1 MQKKTINFEDLKKF
15 ETELKSYTNAL
26 ISTASYENLSMYFHI
41 FTTDLEEKTVRP
53 IWETIEKVFP
63 GQPWFCHSTAGNVSD
78 CEITSDL
85 SVSITVFKKPTTKF
99 KLLQYSME
107 KQPYLFIP

>member
-15 ETELKSYTNAL
+15 ETELKSYKNAL
-26 ISTASYENLSMYFHI
+26 ISAASYENLSMYFHI
-41 FTTDLEEKTVRP
+41 FTTDLQEKTVRP

-63 GQPWFCHSTAGNVSD
+63 GQPWFGHSTAGNVSD

-85 SVSITVFKKPTTKF
+85 SVSITVFEKPTTKF
-99 KLLQYSME
+99 KLLQYSMK
-107 KQPYLFIP
+107 KQHYLFIP